1 VLCGKAYISFI
12 IVENANMMEDN
23 LEETRTLIEPTIEYQ
38 SQ

>member
-1 VLCGKAYISFI
+1 VLCERAYMSLI

-23 LEETRTLIEPTIEYQ
+23 LEETITFIEPTIEYQ